1 MIEKTLKE
9 YLPFI
14 ATEDLMME
22 ASAKMKN
29 GEECDLLDRLAAE
42 KEFGLTE
49 SEIQEL
55 LDPSLYV
62 GRCPEQ
68 TQAFVDKIRPLLA
81 DVTAKAAE
89 IEL

>member
-1 MIEKTLKE
+1 MIS
-9 YLPFI
+9 F
-14 ATEDLMME
+14 
-22 ASAKMKN
+22 
-29 GEECDLLDRLAAE
+29 ECDYNHGACREILDRLAAE

-81 DVTAKAAE
+81 DVRAKAAE
-89 IEL
+89 I